1 MPWTQNRCCQ
11 LCHLGVGIHGVQ
23 GHRRVENNS
32 CDIIFIWVNDHL
44 FFTAQYFIY
53 LAFVNSLGRK
63 EFGSVISLLL

>member
-1 MPWTQNRCCQ
+1 MV
-11 LCHLGVGIHGVQ
+11 CHLGVGIHGVQ

-44 FFTAQYFIY
+44 FSTAQYFIY